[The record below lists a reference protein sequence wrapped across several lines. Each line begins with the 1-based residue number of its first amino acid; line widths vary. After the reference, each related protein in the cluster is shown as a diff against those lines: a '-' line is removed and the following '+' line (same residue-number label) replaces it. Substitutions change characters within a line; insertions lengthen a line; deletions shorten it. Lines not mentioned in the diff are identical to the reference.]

1 MNGLKTWSTIALL
14 LACQPAFASILDAP
28 LNQFFQQRLAGISD
42 EVSVKVKTPDAQLPS
57 CPLPDFSMP
66 GNGRLWGTVSVLA
79 RCGDTKRFIQ
89 AEVQAI
95 GNYVVAAQALPRGS
109 VINESQIQLKRGRL
123 DQLPPRAMLDIRQAN
138 DAVTLRDIAPNQPI
152 MLSMVRQSWRVKAG
166 QRVQVVAAGEGFSV
180 NSEGKALNNAAVAQ
194 NARVRMDSGQIVS
207 GTVDVDGNIL
217 INL

>member
-14 LACQPAFASILDAP
+14 LACPPAFASILDAP

-109 VINESQIQLKRGRL
+109 IINESQVQLKRGRL

-194 NARVRMDSGQIVS
+194 NARVRMDSGQVVS
-207 GTVDVDGNIL
+207 GIVDADGNIL